1 MATVDV
7 EPFEPN
13 SNKYKSEKREESQR
27 VKLNSVVKNG
37 SVSTKKPMGKRIVEN
52 FISGD
57 PEKIASDIWYD
68 TIIPGAKNLFLDI
81 MSMIF
86 FGERTNRSRKNR
98 NYSYRGRDSYY
109 EDYSSYYEPRR
120 SGYREDDRRRTR
132 SGYRDIV
139 LTDRKDAEAI
149 IDAMRGRIREFGS
162 VSLAELYDLVD
173 LPTMDYTDNNWGW
186 DDSRDIG
193 IRRVSNGYHLDLAD
207 VKYLS

>member
-1 MATVDV
+1 MAAVDM
-7 EPFEPN
+7 ESFEPN

-37 SVSTKKPMGKRIVEN
+37 SVSTKKPMAKRIAEN

-86 FGERTNRSRKNR
+86 FGERTNRSRKNGY
-98 NYSYRGRDSYY
+98 YSYRGRDSYY

-120 SGYREDDRRRTR
+120 RGSREDDRRRTR

-162 VSLAELYDLVD
+162 VSLAELYDLVN
-173 LPTMDYTDNNWGW
+173 LPSMDYTDNNWGW

-193 IRRVSNGYHLDLAD
+193 IRRVSNGYHLDLTD
-207 VKYLS
+207 VKYLP